1 MGFCADP
8 VLPVSGIVT
17 GRTGWKA
24 QCSRALSG
32 GRTAAWT
39 AAWSEPR
46 ASTIARARTM
56 AGMPA
61 RNWVRTRG
69 ITFGRVPEAVR
80 TRHGLKR
87 FVETI
92 GWVPGVWLCC
102 WSGDGAESRVGLRG
116 IRPVLA
122 GNVGTGGAFALSRG
136 GNSGCRHSYARSG
149 PVPRLPWG
157 ASRWMPCFVLTRL
170 PWVNIGSSGSLRSPG
185 RRGGF
190 REASLGLQLAD

>member
-8 VLPVSGIVT
+8 VPPVSGIVT

-39 AAWSEPR
+39 RARSEPR
-46 ASTIARARTM
+46 ASTIARVRTM

-87 FVETI
+87 VVEAI

-102 WSGDGAESRVGLRG
+102 GFGHGAESRVGRGCGSAGSVLRSQGTWGQEELSRCRADG
-116 IRPVLA
+116 IRVSTFQCSFRPDPAAA
-122 GNVGTGGAFALSRG
+122 GNYQTL
-136 GNSGCRHSYARSG
+136 HRS
-149 PVPRLPWG
+149 L
-157 ASRWMPCFVLTRL
+157 
-170 PWVNIGSSGSLRSPG
+170 N
-185 RRGGF
+185 GF
-190 REASLGLQLAD
+190 G